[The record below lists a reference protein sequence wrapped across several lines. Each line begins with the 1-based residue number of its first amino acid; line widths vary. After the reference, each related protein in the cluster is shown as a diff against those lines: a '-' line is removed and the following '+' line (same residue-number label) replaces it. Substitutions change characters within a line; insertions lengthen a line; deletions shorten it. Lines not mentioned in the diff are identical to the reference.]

1 MSQIRLGLFDLFGYI
16 IPGIV
21 IIIFMGLALN
31 VVDIAQLQALVS
43 GLTLVSS
50 IAYIFLGYVVGFI
63 TEGLAIRYVSLI
75 LDRVRGDL
83 GNRVFIKFS
92 EIHPDAKLKNFDINY
107 IYSFVAV
114 NSPGSIEKADTF
126 FALGSLARNLSFAFL
141 LFGATSLVRYIILGN
156 TILWLY
162 GISILALLLSIYLV
176 FQADNF
182 RGRSHRHLLNIY
194 YVINEASIK
203 SKEGKSGLQKKS

>member
-1 MSQIRLGLFDLFGYI
+1 MSQIRLGLFDLFSYI
-16 IPGIV
+16 IPGIA

-31 VVDIAQLQALVS
+31 VVDIVQLQALVS

-75 LDRVRGDL
+75 LDRMRGDL
-83 GNRVFIKFS
+83 GNRVFTKFS
-92 EIHPDAKLKNFDINY
+92 EIHPEAKVKNFDINY

-114 NSPGSIEKADTF
+114 NSPDSIEKADTF

-156 TILWLY
+156 TILWFY
-162 GISILALLLSIYLV
+162 GISMLAILLSIYLV

-194 YVINEASIK
+194 YVITEATIK
-203 SKEGKSGLQKKS
+203 SNESKNRVKRKS